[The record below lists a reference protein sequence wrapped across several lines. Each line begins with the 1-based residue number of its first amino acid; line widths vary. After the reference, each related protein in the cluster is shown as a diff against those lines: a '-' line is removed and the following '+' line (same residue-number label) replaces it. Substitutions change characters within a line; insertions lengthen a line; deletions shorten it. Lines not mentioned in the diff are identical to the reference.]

1 MGGRA
6 ALYGSWGEVSRS
18 SPICSSLFPSRL
30 VSASLHAHAHTH
42 LALIAKTLRKNKP
55 TRGNR
60 YLNVVCHG
68 TKTRRELLI
77 ILRSPVGPLLCIAC
91 NTTPSRWIMDPV
103 KASNVSEGLEVATLL
118 AHWPAKLA
126 GASFLLYSS
135 AFIWPNQ
142 TPSLQ
147 KNIITHAYTCCSASG
162 QMADVSVLKWQK
174 WCFAFEFVDLLF
186 KKRVFYRIHVFF
198 LIFF

>member
-1 MGGRA
+1 MEAGVRLAG
-6 ALYGSWGEVSRS
+6 VHRS
-18 SPICSSLFPSRL
+18 ARL
-30 VSASLHAHAHTH
+30 CSLHALSLPVCTRTH

-60 YLNVVCHG
+60 YLNVVCHE
-68 TKTRRELLI
+68 TKTRSEPLI
-77 ILRSPVGPLLCIAC
+77 ILRSPVGAMRASPLLCIAC

-103 KASNVSEGLEVATLL
+103 KASNVSEGLEVAALL

-147 KNIITHAYTCCSASG
+147 KNIITRAYTCCSASG

-186 KKRVFYRIHVFF
+186 KKKKEKSI
-198 LIFF
+198 L